1 MRLGIFGGTFD
12 PPHLG
17 HLILAQ
23 EALWQLQLE
32 RIFWLLTPV
41 SPLKSPASIS
51 PLEQRMALLE
61 TALGDN
67 PDFEISRLD
76 IERPGP
82 HYAFESMKQFKENFP
97 QEQLVYLIGRDSL
110 QDLPRWKNPLDLI
123 KFSDQIGVM
132 DRPGETVVLE
142 KLESQ
147 LPGLGA
153 KLAWI
158 ESPLIEISGKIIRH
172 RLKTGGP
179 VKYFLPEP
187 VYRMIKDKGLYKEF

>member
-97 QEQLVYLIGRDSL
+97 QEQLVYLIGGDSL

-132 DRPGETVVLE
+132 DRPGEAVVLE

>member
-61 TALGDN
+61 AALGDN
-67 PDFEISRLD
+67 PDFELSRLD

-97 QEQLVYLIGRDSL
+97 QEQLVYLIGGDSL
-110 QDLPRWKNPLDLI
+110 QDLPRWKNPLELI

-132 DRPGETVVLE
+132 DRPGEAVVLE

-158 ESPLIEISGKIIRH
+158 ESPLIEISGKMIRH

>member
-132 DRPGETVVLE
+132 DRPGEAVVLE

>member
-61 TALGDN
+61 AALGDN

-82 HYAFESMKQFKENFP
+82 HYAFESMKHFKENFP
-97 QEQLVYLIGRDSL
+97 QEQLVYLIGGDSL
-110 QDLPRWKNPLDLI
+110 QDLPRWKNPLDLV

-132 DRPGETVVLE
+132 DRPGEAVVLE

-153 KLAWI
+153 KLVWI
-158 ESPLIEISGKIIRH
+158 ESPLIEISGKMIRH
-172 RLKTGGP
+172 RLRTGSP

-187 VYRMIKDKGLYKEF
+187 VFWMIKDKGLYKEI

>member
-61 TALGDN
+61 AALGDN
-67 PDFEISRLD
+67 PDFEISRID

-82 HYAFESMKQFKENFP
+82 HYAFESMKHFKENFP

-132 DRPGETVVLE
+132 DRPGEAVVLE

-158 ESPLIEISGKIIRH
+158 ESPLIEISGKMIRH

>member
-32 RIFWLLTPV
+32 RILWLLTPA
-41 SPLKSPASIS
+41 SPLKSRASIS
-51 PLEQRMALLE
+51 PWEQRMDLLE
-61 TALGDN
+61 VALGDN
-67 PDFEISRLD
+67 PDFKISRID

-82 HYAFESMKQFKENFP
+82 HYAFESMQQLREKFP
-97 QEQLVYLIGRDSL
+97 QSHLVYLIGGDSL
-110 QDLPRWKNPLDLI
+110 RDLPRWQNPLELI
-123 KFSDQIGVM
+123 RFSDQIGVM
-132 DRPGETVVLE
+132 DRPGESAALD

-153 KLAWI
+153 KLVWI
-158 ESPLIEISGKIIRH
+158 ESPLIEISGKMIRQ

-179 VKYFLPEP
+179 VKYFLPDT
-187 VYRMIKDKGLYKEF
+187 VYRKIKEKGLYRDF